1 MQKPSWLELKKEL
14 GEGGNHL
21 PALDKLSDKQLV
33 ALTELLREG
42 KKNQRSALNAAM
54 ESALGHVP
62 MLLRGAVRKVM
73 FG

>member
-1 MQKPSWLELKKEL
+1 MQKAAWQELKKEL
-14 GEGGNHL
+14 GEGGTQL
-21 PALDKLSDKQLV
+21 PPLDALNDKQLK
-33 ALTELLREG
+33 AFTEILREG
-42 KKNQRSALNAAM
+42 KQYQRTSLNAAM